1 MKLEMKVDTEGM
13 GDALVAS
20 TKRTAKR
27 AWTGTQLFLAACVGP
42 ALFFLVLMV
51 LGLLIQAMGGGH
63 AGSGIGAYPH

>member
-27 AWTGTQLFLAACVGP
+27 AWTGTQLLVAACAIP
-42 ALFFLVLMV
+42 FLIFAALSV